1 MAKLLNLKKL
11 GALNLKPIRFR
22 YNEKIYETEEPYFL
36 IELMAKKE
44 KLNIKEFLK
53 KEIEKEIEKKIEKET
68 EKELPL
74 AKASGS

>member
-11 GALNLKPIRFR
+11 GVLNLKPIRFQ
-22 YNEKIYETEEPYFL
+22 YKGKIYETEEPYFL

-44 KLNIKEFLK
+44 KLNIKEFL
-53 KEIEKEIEKKIEKET
+53 EKEIKKS

-74 AKASGS
+74 ANASGS